1 MPADPATASRALPLT
16 LRSVG
21 RQFDRPVLHG
31 VDLDVAAGEIV
42 AVLGPSGCGKSTL
55 LRQLGGL
62 DQPDTGTVHIGDEP
76 ARRTDQRCAVAFQEP
91 RLLPWRTLRD
101 NVALG
106 LPTPSRQS
114 KQSGKASKTDSS
126 TSASSPG
133 TVSAPKLTKP
143 ERDARLTELLDLVH
157 LGPAQ
162 ARRPREV
169 SGGMAQRASLARAL
183 ARQPAVL
190 LLDEP
195 FGALDALTR
204 LRMQDL
210 LLDVHDALPTTVVLV
225 THDVD
230 EALYLA
236 DRIVLLADLSQQ
248 PTDPASADSDGGATS
263 IQRIVTVPGTRR
275 RDRDDPELAVLRQEL
290 LEGLGVHRVH
300 AANTVTSTLT
310 ATRP

>member
-1 MPADPATASRALPLT
+1 MPASSTTASRALPLT
-16 LRSVG
+16 LRGVG
-21 RQFDRPVLHG
+21 RRFDRPVLHG

-62 DQPDTGTVHIGDEP
+62 DQPDTGIVQIGDEP
-76 ARRTDQRCAVAFQEP
+76 ARHADQRCAVAFQEP

-106 LPTPSRQS
+106 LPKPS
-114 KQSGKASKTDSS
+114 KQSAKTSKASSSS
-126 TSASSPG
+126 TAS
-133 TVSAPKLTKP
+133 PKLTKP
-143 ERDARLTELLDLVH
+143 ERDARLAELLDLVH
-157 LGPAQ
+157 LAPAA

-236 DRIVLLADLSQQ
+236 DRIVLLADLSTQ
-248 PTDPASADSDGGATS
+248 PADQLDPANADSTQSDTAGGATS
-263 IQRIVTVPGTRR
+263 IQRIVTVPGARR
-275 RDRDDPELAVLRQEL
+275 RDRDAPELAVLRQEL
-290 LEGLGVHRVH
+290 LEGLGVHRVPASH
-300 AANTVTSTLT
+300 ASATSH
-310 ATRP
+310 ASHARA